1 MSDKHSYKNTRQSI
15 DRSRFRQRPLLSL
28 PQILI
33 LAGIVFGV
41 FIGFDLNRRA
51 QAGAL
56 MEANEEVMMEKV
68 NVEQTRQVELVMTR
82 EYVKSEAY
90 VEDYARNEAG
100 QLKPGEKRIVPLFVD
115 DVTPIATPIPTATPD
130 PAYDARPW
138 QAWWRLLTD
147 APMPSQ

>member
-1 MSDKHSYKNTRQSI
+1 MSEKHSYKNNRQNK
-15 DRSRFRQRPLLSL
+15 DRLRFRQRPLLSL

-56 MEANEEVMMEKV
+56 METNEEVMAEKV
-68 NVEQTRQVELVMTR
+68 SVEKTRQVELMMTR
-82 EYVKSEAY
+82 QYVRSEAY

-115 DVTPIATPIPTATPD
+115 VTPIATPVPTATPD
-130 PAYDARPW
+130 PAYNARPW

-147 APMPSQ
+147 APMPSR

>member
-1 MSDKHSYKNTRQSI
+1 MSDKNSYKNNRQTS
-15 DRSRFRQRPLLSL
+15 DRVRYRQRPLLSL

-56 MEANEEVMMEKV
+56 MEENEEAMLQKV
-68 NVEQTRQVELVMTR
+68 NVEKTRQVELVMTR
-82 EYVKSEAY
+82 DFVNSEAY
-90 VEDYARNEAG
+90 VEAFARNEAG
-100 QLKPGEKRIVPLFVD
+100 WLLPGEMRIVPLTVN
-115 DVTPIATPIPTATPD
+115 VTPVATPVPTATPD

-138 QAWWRLLTD
+138 QAWWRLISD
-147 APMPSQ
+147 APMPSH